1 MPDDCIFCKIINGE
15 IPSSKLYED
24 DLVYAFLDIQ
34 PVNRG
39 HTLIIPKEHH
49 KDLLETP
56 EETIDAMFR
65 AVKKVA
71 PAVIRGVNA
80 DGFNLGMNNK
90 EAAGQ
95 VVFHAHLHIVPRFK
109 DDGLK
114 LWPGGKY
121 DEGEAERIKESITK
135 EL

>member
-1 MPDDCIFCKIINGE
+1 MHDCIFCKIIKGE

-24 DLVYAFLDIQ
+24 DKVYAFLDIQ
-34 PVNRG
+34 PVNKG
-39 HTLIIPKEHH
+39 HTLIIPKEHYN
-49 KDLLETP
+49 DLLETP
-56 EETIDAMFR
+56 DETVDAMFR

-71 PAVIRGVNA
+71 PAVMKGVNA

-90 EAAGQ
+90 AAAGQ
-95 VVFHAHLHIVPRFK
+95 VVFHAHLHIVPRFR

-121 DEGEAERIKESITK
+121 DEGEVEKVRESIVSS
-135 EL
+135 LS